1 MKVINKI
8 CWILAIVL
16 GVASIVLF
24 FTNFATIVTGNGDA
38 TLAGSVLAAGGKVK
52 VAGTEYDMAKSA
64 DILFCGLTTVISTVL
79 AVLCFKSKKV
89 RYAAPAFGAV
99 TGVYM
104 LVIALSNPWLF
115 VDTRPLIGVTDV
127 TYTPFVLVTAIAM
140 LLFTVASTAHLLIDD
155 KLEVMENGGLTIW
168 KRVIRFFRDYKS
180 EVKKIVWPN
189 WKEVAKNTFI
199 VLVICLIIGLFIWA
213 VDFGIAK
220 LIELI
225 LGVK

>member
-16 GVASIVLF
+16 GLASFVLF
-24 FTNFATIVTGNGDA
+24 FTDFATLVTGKGDV
-38 TLAGSVLAAGGKVK
+38 TIAGGVLATGGKVT
-52 VAGTEYDMAKSA
+52 VAGTEFDMAKSA
-64 DILFCGLTTVISTVL
+64 DILFCGLTTLISTVL
-79 AVLCFKSKKV
+79 AVFCFKSKKV
-89 RYAAPAFGAV
+89 RYATPAFGAL
-99 TGVYM
+99 TGIYM

-115 VDTRPLIGVTDV
+115 VDTRPLPQVTDV

-140 LLFTVASTAHLLIDD
+140 LLFTVASAAHLLIDD
-155 KLEVMENGGLTIW
+155 YLEVKETGELTIF

-189 WKEVAKNTFI
+189 WTEVAKNTFI

-225 LGVK
+225 LGVE